1 MSLIA
6 ALAPAAI
13 SGISSLIGYGMQRSA
28 LKGAGQMS
36 KLEREYLRNLRERRE
51 TGAYDVPALTSQ
63 VSQQQQELG
72 RMTQQ
77 RATGGAISRGLE
89 KSIVT
94 SEIKRKVDAD
104 TLRRIAEESRE
115 IALRNEQSKVQAEQE
130 LGQFASGRAG
140 RLQNIA
146 MARAQMA
153 GGLVS
158 GLGTAVGQGVD
169 AYQQGKADRP
179 WEGMKPEQFTGMSDE
194 MAAGFYSNLNPQQQM
209 EFLKYLQSIGVL

>member
-1 MSLIA
+1 MPAWLA

-158 GLGTAVGQGVD
+158 GLGAAVGQGVD
-169 AYQQGKADRP
+169 AYQGYQGK
-179 WEGMKPEQFTGMSDE
+179 Q
-194 MAAGFYSNLNPQQQM
+194 
-209 EFLKYLQSIGVL
+209 QSISYLESVANDPNASVEDRLEALKQLRVLQGQ